1 MTPTEQR
8 NLSRLRELQMH
19 ITNLHCRNCSH
30 IIRTKIGKQSL
41 FYCGER
47 PSKFTSNQLL
57 RIKTSDVACPLYSY
71 SEKPY
76 TKVDE
81 CKDNG

>member
-1 MTPTEQR
+1 MTITEQR

-19 ITNLHCRNCSH
+19 ITNLHCRNCTH

-57 RIKTSDVACPLYSY
+57 RIKTSDVACPLYI
-71 SEKPY
+71 EKSKIY
-76 TKVDE
+76 TQQN
-81 CKDNG
+81 DNV